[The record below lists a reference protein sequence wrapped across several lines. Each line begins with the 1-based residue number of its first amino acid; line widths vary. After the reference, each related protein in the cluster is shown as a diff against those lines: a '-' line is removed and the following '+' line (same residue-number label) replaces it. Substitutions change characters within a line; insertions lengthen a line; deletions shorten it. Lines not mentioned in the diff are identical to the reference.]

1 MGQAGRRKMGC
12 EWKTFPEGAPGGEE
26 HPWFAVRVR
35 SNFEHTTHRLLTQKG
50 LTSFLPCYA
59 TRRRWSDRVKVIE
72 RPLFPGYVFC
82 RFDPRDWLPVVRTP
96 GVVQILGNEKSFTP
110 IDESEMESVRRL
122 VASGIPP
129 MAHVFLRMG
138 QRVYIERGP
147 LRGVE
152 GILVADKG
160 GFRLVVSITLLQ
172 RSVAVEVDAEWVR
185 PVANARYEMPLR
197 ATA

>member
-1 MGQAGRRKMGC
+1 MGC
-12 EWKTFPEGAPGGEE
+12 KWDTVSEGEPGGEGY
-26 HPWFAVRVR
+26 PWFALRVR

-50 LTSFLPCYA
+50 LASFLPCYA
-59 TRRRWSDRVKVIE
+59 TRRRWSDRIKVIE

-82 RFDPRDWLPVVRTP
+82 RFDPHDWLPVARTP
-96 GVVQILGNEKSFTP
+96 GVVQILGNERTFTP
-110 IDESEMESVRRL
+110 IDEKEMESVRRL

-129 MAHVFLRMG
+129 MAHVFLRIG

-160 GFRLVVSITLLQ
+160 GFRLVVSVTLLQ

-185 PVANARYEMPLR
+185 PLASTACHVPLA

>member
-1 MGQAGRRKMGC
+1 MGSDCDTRSERNS
-12 EWKTFPEGAPGGEE
+12 GEPLY
-26 HPWFAVRVR
+26 PWYALHVR
-35 SNFEHTTHRLLTQKG
+35 SNFEHITHKLLTQKG

-59 TRRRWSDRVKVIE
+59 TRRRWSDRMKVIE
-72 RPLFPGYVFC
+72 HPLFPGYVFC
-82 RFDPRDWLPVVRTP
+82 RFDPRNWLPVVRTP
-96 GVVQILGNEKSFTP
+96 GVVQILGNERSFTP
-110 IDESEMESVRRL
+110 IEEQEMESVRRL

-129 MAHVFLRMG
+129 MAHVFLRIG

-160 GFRLVVSITLLQ
+160 GFRLVVSLTLLQ

-185 PVANARYEMPLR
+185 PVANVRYEVPLR